1 MINND
6 INNDIDKF
14 YNLFELKLEFIA
26 DNLLLSKTNNSDNI
40 LLNVQ
45 GVIEK
50 VFIISAMKISNGNI
64 SKASKLL
71 GINRNTLSK
80 KLKELK
86 PAADISKSTNTN
98 FSP

>member
-1 MINND
+1 MKIFMIDKHIDND
-6 INNDIDKF
+6 IGKL
-14 YNLFELKLEFIA
+14 YNLFEVKLEFIA
-26 DNLLLSKTNNSDNI
+26 DNLLLSKTNNNDNI

-45 GVIEK
+45 AVVEK

-86 PAADISKSTNTN
+86 AANDI
-98 FSP
+98 

>member
-1 MINND
+1 MINNAINND
-6 INNDIDKF
+6 IEKL
-14 YNLFELKLEFIA
+14 YNLFEVKLEFIA
-26 DNLLLSKTNNSDNI
+26 DNLLLSKTNNNDNI

-45 GVIEK
+45 AVIEK

-86 PAADISKSTNTN
+86 AATNI
-98 FSP
+98 